1 MLLFSRHSNG
11 HGSQNGISRDMSSN
25 RHSRN
30 SCYESAVVQSP
41 RIYTAKPATSPEK
54 SVQASQGDESPTL
67 LKRTSNRSTLKKS
80 RPHSWHSTLQKGF
93 QRARSRSSGRGERNR
108 DAAAAAASSSTSG
121 NRKHGN
127 TLLGQIMTLR
137 NSLSLFLK
145 FSANITSCF
154 WQSPNENFVGN

>member
-1 MLLFSRHSNG
+1 MLLFSRHSSG
-11 HGSQNGISRDMSSN
+11 HGSQNGFSRDPPSN

-41 RIYTAKPATSPEK
+41 RIHNAKPVVSPEK
-54 SVQASQGDESPTL
+54 SVQATQGDESPTL

-108 DAAAAAASSSTSG
+108 AAAAAASSSTPGSQ
-121 NRKHGN
+121 KHGN
-127 TLLGQIMTLR
+127 KEMIIFLNILLDPVIYFSKKLIKVTFQVLR
-137 NSLSLFLK
+137 
-145 FSANITSCF
+145 
-154 WQSPNENFVGN
+154 